1 MDGCKSA
8 TLCEQY
14 TTICIERAK
23 ELGTWNLQQ
32 VFQDVAD
39 IYNVK
44 KHSIEKLVSYYTKT
58 RYGMT
63 AKEYII
69 KEVQKNEK
77 VKILRTTIGK

>member
-1 MDGCKSA
+1 MGGCNCA

-14 TTICIERAK
+14 TTACIERAK

-32 VFQDVAD
+32 VFKDVAD

-44 KHSIEKLVSYYTKT
+44 KHSIERLVGYYTKS

-69 KEVQKNEK
+69 EEVRK
-77 VKILRTTIGK
+77 